1 MPMELSYQA
10 QALAAIMAVVV
21 TLWVTEVLPLPVT
34 ALLGVAACVV
44 AGVAPMREAFGPF
57 SQPLVFLFIGSFI
70 LAEAIRVHGLDR
82 RLAYGVLGMR
92 WIDGRPTRI
101 LAAVA
106 FVSAVVSAFIS
117 NTATTAMMVA
127 IVTGMLAAIEEA
139 DRTSARRLAPEFA
152 TGLLLGV
159 AYAASIGGLAT
170 PIGTPPNVIGLAFIR
185 QELGVEISFFGW
197 CAVGTPIAALLV
209 SFAVVV
215 LARLFPAGV
224 RRVEGLGA
232 LVAAERRRQGAW
244 TTAQR
249 STAIAFGV
257 TVALWVVP
265 GILAVVLGQGH
276 PVCGWLKQ
284 RMPEGLAALVGAI
297 LLFILPGNRRADGGR
312 QRVLEWSEAARID
325 WGIILLYGGGMA
337 LGEMAFSTGLAEW
350 IGRSLT
356 GWLPPGGGLPLLLAA
371 AVVAVA
377 CSEFTSNTASATM
390 VVPVAIALAR
400 ATGGDPLLPALAATF
415 AASLGFMMPVSTPCN
430 AIVYGTGRIA
440 LRSMLRG
447 GAIIDVA
454 GALLVTAAVL
464 VMGRFLTGG
473 EQQPQNAPSMTAPH

>member
-1 MPMELSYQA
+1 MELSSQA

-21 TLWVTEVLPLPVT
+21 ALWVTEALPLPVT
-34 ALLGVAACVV
+34 ALLGVTACVI
-44 AGVAPMREAFGPF
+44 AGVAPMGEAFGPF
-57 SQPLVFLFIGSFI
+57 AQPLVFLFIGSFM

-92 WIDGRPTRI
+92 WIDGRPIRI

-139 DRTSARRLAPEFA
+139 DRTAARRLAPEFG

-185 QELGVEISFFGW
+185 KELGIDISFFGW
-197 CAVGTPIAALLV
+197 CLIGAPLAALLV
-209 SFAVVV
+209 AFSVV
-215 LARLFPAGV
+215 LLSRLFPAGV
-224 RRVEGLGA
+224 RHVEGLDR
-232 LVAAERRRQGAW
+232 LVAAERREQGAW

-249 STAIAFGV
+249 STAVAFGI

-265 GILAVVLGQGH
+265 GILALVLGQKH
-276 PVCGWLKQ
+276 PACLWLNQ
-284 RMPEGLAALVGAI
+284 RIPEGLAALVGAI
-297 LLFILPGNRRADGGR
+297 LLFVLPGNRRPDGSWP
-312 QRVLEWSEAARID
+312 RVLQWSEAARID

-356 GWLPPGGGLPLLLAA
+356 GWLPAGGGLPLLLAA
-371 AVVAVA
+371 TVVAVA

-400 ATGGDPLLPALAATF
+400 ATGADPLLPALAATF

-430 AIVYGTGRIA
+430 AIVYGTGRIS
-440 LRSMLRG
+440 LRAMLRG

-464 VMGRFLTGG
+464 VMGRFLTSV
-473 EQQPQNAPSMTAPH
+473 ERLPPQNPPSMTAPH